1 MKLPWK
7 QAAAG
12 LLLVSTLTLSV
23 PPVWAD
29 AAAAGTAPAGLSAS
43 YALNGVTHLQVKSLL
58 QEKTA
63 TGWRIGAVVKLYND
77 SGAIVRI
84 PDYELRAKG
93 TDGNAYT
100 LLPSAANVRSIPPY
114 GFVELSYML
123 EVESKAPLS
132 VTDLLCVYV
141 DWSVYPKTEALLAD
155 VPAASLIWR
164 GKDAAIEDPALLKG
178 WGEAFTIAGTNS
190 PLEFTP
196 VSMHKQFTGQSPTY
210 VVKLA
215 VRNPGDYAET
225 VPDFTLSGRSG
236 SRNTLGAKV
245 DGAPAEVNKG
255 ETKYISFA
263 VTLEPEAQLDSLY
276 VMTPES
282 FLKQGQTAPLTYWTG
297 RLAFRPQASQN
308 IPGLPVIKAGET
320 IAVDPHSQA
329 VNPQLG
335 VTLQSLQW
343 FENEGQQFKTAV
355 AKIKFANGSQG
366 PLPLPQLG
374 AELVSDKGVPFSGT
388 QLTSAVKE
396 VLPGFGAVGTYTFAV
411 PKSEEGSRFTLRL
424 LEQQG
429 QQLYKTPIA
438 QLQTDVTG
446 DELSTELL
454 RFYPFEMK
462 IDSWG
467 ISNMVMQN
475 ALTKA
480 FSYTYKLK
488 MDLDIRTS
496 DEVIADGMQPKLY
509 MQIENLEGKIL
520 TSKTYTLTGDNRL
533 ANGTQSIYFESVNSD
548 QLEYPITVKMYEL
561 VSTPLGDA
569 KRLISVMKQ

>member
-29 AAAAGTAPAGLSAS
+29 AAAAPAGLSAS
-43 YALNGVTHLQVKSLL
+43 YDLNGAASLQVKSLL

-63 TGWRIGAVVKLYND
+63 SGWRIGAVVKLYNN
-77 SGAIVRI
+77 SAVNVRV
-84 PDYELRAKG
+84 PDHEMRAKG
-93 TDGNAYT
+93 ADGNTFT
-100 LLPSAANVRSIPPY
+100 LQPSAANVKTIPAY
-114 GFVELSYML
+114 GFVELSYLL
-123 EVESKAPLS
+123 EIESQAPLS
-132 VTDLLCVYV
+132 ITDLLCIYV
-141 DWSVYPKTEALLAD
+141 DWSVYPKTESVLAD
-155 VPAASLIWR
+155 VPVGSLLWR

-178 WGEAFTIAGTNS
+178 WGEAFTIPGTNS
-190 PLEFTP
+190 PLEFMP

-215 VRNPGDYAET
+215 VRNPGEYAET
-225 VPDFTLSGRSG
+225 LPDFTLSGRSG
-236 SRNTLGAKV
+236 SRSTLGTKV
-245 DGAPAEVNKG
+245 EGAPAEVNPG

-282 FLKQGQTAPLTYWTG
+282 FLKQGQPAPLTYWTG
-297 RLAFRPQASQN
+297 RLAFQPQASQN
-308 IPGLPVIKAGET
+308 YARLPVIKAGET

-355 AKIKFANGSQG
+355 AKIKFANGSTS
-366 PLPLPQLG
+366 PVPLPQLG
-374 AELVSDKGVPFSGT
+374 AELVSGNGVPYSGT

-396 VLPGFGAVGTYTFAV
+396 VLPGLGAVGTYTFAV

-429 QQLYKTPIA
+429 QQLYRTPIA
-438 QLQTDVTG
+438 QLQTEVTG

-454 RFYPFEMK
+454 KFYPFEMK

-467 ISNMVMQN
+467 ISNMAMQN
-475 ALTKA
+475 IVTKA

-488 MDLDIRTS
+488 MQLDIRTS
-496 DEVIADGMQPKLY
+496 DEVIADGAQPKLY

-520 TSKTYTLTGDNRL
+520 TSKTYPLTGDNRL
-533 ANGTQSIYFESVNSD
+533 ANGIQSIYFESTNSD
-548 QLEYPITVKMYEL
+548 QLEYPITVKIYEL
-561 VSTPLGDA
+561 VPTPLGDA